1 MNRIK
6 RKCWYIITQYY
17 YKLKFKS
24 IGKHSVLNKPLQLDN
39 VNSICIGKEV
49 YIGEGAWLMGSNK
62 SVTTAWIN
70 DSTTIGHFS
79 HIVAVHSVT
88 IGKSVLIADR
98 VFISDCSHRYEDV
111 SIPIIKQDIKKL
123 APVSIG
129 EGSWIGENVCVCGAS
144 VGKHCVVGANS
155 VVTVD
160 IPDYSVAV
168 GSPAKV
174 VKRYDFEM
182 QEWVRV

>member
-1 MNRIK
+1 
-6 RKCWYIITQYY
+6 
-17 YKLKFKS
+17 
-24 IGKHSVLNKPLQLDN
+24 
-39 VNSICIGKEV
+39 
-49 YIGEGAWLMGSNK
+49 MGSNK

-129 EGSWIGENVCVCGAS
+129 EGSWIGENVCICGAS
-144 VGKHCVVGANS
+144 IGKHCVIGANS
-155 VVTVD
+155 VVTTD
-160 IPDYSVAV
+160 IPDYCVAV
-168 GSPAKV
+168 GSPAKI
-174 VKRYDFEM
+174 VKKFDFEKN
-182 QEWVRV
+182 EWVKV